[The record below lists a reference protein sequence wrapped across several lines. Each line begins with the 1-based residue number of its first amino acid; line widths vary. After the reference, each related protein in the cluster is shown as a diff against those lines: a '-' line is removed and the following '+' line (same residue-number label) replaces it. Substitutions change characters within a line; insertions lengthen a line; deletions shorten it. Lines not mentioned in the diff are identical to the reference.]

1 MLLTTQRNRLIWSHI
16 SCQCSFHTEVKTPN
30 NLNHPRHIST
40 LRPQKTQRQS
50 KASNSKMEAINN
62 KLQTLSTLNHDTL
75 MPNYNCCQVLNL
87 SDCMAIFIW
96 DHFHSLSSCLF
107 THTAMIR
114 AFRMIVCLG
123 LGPFCPVIFT
133 PLYRVGTMAAW
144 IIQMDAVLHLLR
156 FDNT

>member
-30 NLNHPRHIST
+30 NLNNPCHIST

-50 KASNSKMEAINN
+50 KANNSKMEAINN
-62 KLQTLSTLNHDTL
+62 RATNLVHTQPWYTDAKLQLLSG
-75 MPNYNCCQVLNL
+75 
-87 SDCMAIFIW
+87 SKFIRLYGY
-96 DHFHSLSSCLF
+96 FYLRSLSFIKQLF
-107 THTAMIR
+107 IHPHGNDKSL
-114 AFRMIVCLG
+114 RMIVCLG

-144 IIQMDAVLHLLR
+144 IIQMDAVLHLLH